1 MSIAASVVD
10 GKVVDTTASSVS
22 LSKETEKS
30 GNALDKE
37 AFLQLLVAEMQN
49 QDPLQPT
56 TNTEYVSQFATFSQ
70 LEEMQNVSSSVDMS
84 RAQSLVG
91 KEVFLDVTNSSG
103 ETNQIC
109 GRVDYVV
116 MEAGK
121 VYVSVDE
128 SLYKF
133 EDVTTVLDADYWD
146 AYNLAY
152 AWSNDLSKIG
162 GLNKVS
168 LASKADVMELKEA
181 YDNMTTYQKTF
192 IAKDSVALLDAYI
205 AKIDELQAIADNE
218 KANEDAGETTD
229 ENADKGDTSE
239 V

>member
-103 ETNQIC
+103 ETNRIC

-229 ENADKGDTSE
+229 ENVDKGDTSE

>member
-1 MSIAASVVD
+1 
-10 GKVVDTTASSVS
+10 
-22 LSKETEKS
+22 
-30 GNALDKE
+30 
-37 AFLQLLVAEMQN
+37 
-49 QDPLQPT
+49 
-56 TNTEYVSQFATFSQ
+56 
-70 LEEMQNVSSSVDMS
+70 
-84 RAQSLVG
+84 
-91 KEVFLDVTNSSG
+91 
-103 ETNQIC
+103 
-109 GRVDYVV
+109 
-116 MEAGK
+116 MEDGK

-218 KANEDAGETTD
+218 KANEDAGETTG

>member
-218 KANEDAGETTD
+218 KANEDAGEKTD

>member
-116 MEAGK
+116 MKAGK

-218 KANEDAGETTD
+218 KANEDAGETTG

>member
-218 KANEDAGETTD
+218 KANEDAGEITD

>member
-218 KANEDAGETTD
+218 KANEDAGETTG

>member
-168 LASKADVMELKEA
+168 LASKADVMKLKEA
-181 YDNMTTYQKTF
+181 YDDMTTYQKTF

-218 KANEDAGETTD
+218 KANEDAGETTG

>member
-168 LASKADVMELKEA
+168 LASKADVMKLKEA

-218 KANEDAGETTD
+218 KANEDAGETTG

>member
-10 GKVVDTTASSVS
+10 GKVVDTTASSIS

-218 KANEDAGETTD
+218 KANEDAGEKTD